1 LLQLAPF
8 QKVVLQAVYSLI
20 NIPALIFFLQM
31 PLLLGAVGEE
41 LGWRGFALPRLLS
54 KYHPITSSLILA
66 LPWMFW
72 HTPLALFP
80 DWRGN
85 LPIAQFFVKYALL
98 LLPLTIIFTWF
109 SQKTKGSI
117 LLVIVFHRAL
127 NLTFN
132 NYSGVIG
139 LTEESQSLLSTGRIV
154 ALWLFA
160 VAIVGYY
167 LFSSMKNRR
176 DASYGTITAPD
187 RTV

>member
-1 LLQLAPF
+1 
-8 QKVVLQAVYSLI
+8 
-20 NIPALIFFLQM
+20 M
-31 PLLLGAVGEE
+31 PLLLGGVGEE

-54 KYHPITSSLILA
+54 KYNPIVSSLILA
-66 LPWMFW
+66 VPWMLW

-85 LPIAQFFVKYALL
+85 LPIAHFCLKYALL

-109 SQKTKGSI
+109 FQKTKGS
-117 LLVIVFHRAL
+117 LLLIIVFHRAL

-132 NYSGVIG
+132 NYSSVLG
-139 LTEESQSLLSTGRIV
+139 LTEESQRLLSTGRIV

-160 VAIVGYY
+160 AAIVGYY

-176 DASYGTITAPD
+176 DASYKTITASD
-187 RTV
+187 NTV